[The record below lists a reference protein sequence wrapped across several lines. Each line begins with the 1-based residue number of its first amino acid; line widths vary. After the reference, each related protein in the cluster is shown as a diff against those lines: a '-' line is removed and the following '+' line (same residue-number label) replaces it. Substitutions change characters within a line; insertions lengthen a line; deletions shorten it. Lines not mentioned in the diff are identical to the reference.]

1 MRSRILITALS
12 GLMFAAC
19 SGSGGSGGPPDP
31 IDPPPTLGPGQVS
44 TAEGAL
50 QGVTEGDLL
59 VFRGVRYAAPPVGDL
74 RFKAPQPPA
83 AFAGVRNALDFG
95 SNCTQLAGAG
105 TVGQEDCLYLN
116 VWAHAD
122 DTIRPVM
129 VYLHPG
135 AGNGVGGDL
144 ASTEPSE
151 FAEATDVIVVSLNR
165 RIGALGYLAID
176 ELVQEN
182 PRVTAGNYGLLDVI
196 AALGWVQNNI
206 ASFNG
211 DPNHVMVFGT
221 SAGGQLSCQL
231 LGAAEASGL
240 LHGISLQSAP
250 CGYGLLQ
257 SLNDA
262 SPFDS
267 NQPNAVV
274 SHREILTEAACDAA
288 GDILACLRA
297 LSAEEVMLAAKTVEA
312 AVGHPIYVSLVDGV
326 VVQADPGKALE
337 EQTIG
342 DIPLIVGMAANEV
355 GNRFQNL
362 VLEDEA
368 NYQAAISAIF
378 RAPFDAE
385 LYALYPSS
393 NFASREEAFSTLFA
407 DVIFSCSAE
416 TLAYRAMGGAPSY
429 LYEIT
434 RGFDSGSL
442 AGRGAAHAI
451 DSPYLFGTFGVF
463 GYTPDA
469 QALAISAAMRTAW
482 SSLAGDPTTAPAI
495 SVDGTTLWPVYN
507 DVSASYAEFGE
518 TISGRTGHRGNRCA
532 GVRAVLL

>member
-1 MRSRILITALS
+1 MHTRILVTASSILI
-12 GLMFAAC
+12 FAAC
-19 SGSGGSGGPPDP
+19 SGGGDDKGPAP
-31 IDPPPTLGPGQVS
+31 IIPPPEPGPEQVS
-44 TAEGAL
+44 TVQGTL
-50 QGVTEGDLL
+50 QGAQEGDLL
-59 VFRGVRYAAPPVGDL
+59 VFRGVRYAAPPVGEL
-74 RFKAPQPPA
+74 RFKGPQPPA

-95 SNCTQLAGAG
+95 VNCTQLAGAG

-116 VWAHAD
+116 VWAHNDA
-122 DTIRPVM
+122 TVRPVM

-135 AGNGVGGDL
+135 AGNNVGGDL
-144 ASTEPSE
+144 RSTEPSE

-176 ELVQEN
+176 ELIQEN

-196 AALGWVQNNI
+196 AALDWVHDNI

-231 LGAAEASGL
+231 LGAAEANGL

-250 CGYGLLQ
+250 CSYGLLQ
-257 SLNDA
+257 SLNDN
-262 SPFDS
+262 SPFES

-274 SHREILTEAACDAA
+274 SHRELLTEAACDTA
-288 GDILACLRA
+288 GDVLACLRA
-297 LSAEEVMLAAKTVEA
+297 LPAEEVMLAAKTVEA

-326 VVQADPGKALE
+326 VVQADPGAALE
-337 EQTIG
+337 NQTIG

-362 VLEDEA
+362 VLEDEE
-368 NYQAAISAIF
+368 NYRTAIAAIF
-378 RAPFDAE
+378 RPPFDAE

-393 NFASREEAFSTLFA
+393 NYASREEAFAELFA

-416 TLAYRAMGGAPSY
+416 TLAYRAMGGASSY

-451 DSPYLFGTFGVF
+451 DSPYLFGTFDVF

-469 QALAISAAMRTAW
+469 QALAISEAMRTAW
-482 SSLAGDPTTAPAI
+482 RSMAADPTTAPAI
-495 SVDGTTLWPVYN
+495 SADGTTLWPAYD
-507 DVSASYAEFGE
+507 DVTASYAEFGD
-518 TISGRTGHRGNRCA
+518 TIAGRTGHRGSRCA
-532 GVRAVLL
+532 AVRAVLL